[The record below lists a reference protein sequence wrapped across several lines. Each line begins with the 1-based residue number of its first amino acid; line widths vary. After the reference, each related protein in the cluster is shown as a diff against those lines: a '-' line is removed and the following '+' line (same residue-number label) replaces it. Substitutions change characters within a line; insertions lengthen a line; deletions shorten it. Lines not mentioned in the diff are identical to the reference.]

1 MSFFRRRRWRR
12 VCLNRQLGL
21 WYGVIAVSRGNMG
34 DKVLTVR
41 EFNLQQLHG
50 SRYESMC
57 VIM

>member
-21 WYGVIAVSRGNMG
+21 WYGVIAVSRGNME

-50 SRYESMC
+50 SQ
-57 VIM
+57 V